1 MWFRGGHMSTVE
13 REMLRLQQEIN
24 VSGQTIKPSDLFRD
38 RATIKGLFITLGL
51 FAGQQMA
58 GIFIMV
64 KKYLS
69 CVA

>member
-1 MWFRGGHMSTVE
+1 MWFRGGHVLTVE
-13 REMLRLQQEIN
+13 REILRLKQEIN
-24 VSGQTIKPSDLFRD
+24 VSEQTIKLSDLFRD

-64 KKYLS
+64 KKYLFYI
-69 CVA
+69 A